1 MPEARLTGPLGSLY
15 EPTGDGVRYRF
26 KNAVKFVV
34 KIQIQTDYLASD
46 GSVFLG
52 RKLVIFP
59 SVQNTRTIAIR
70 ANPAA

>member
-1 MPEARLTGPLGSLY
+1 MAL
-15 EPTGDGVRYRF
+15 DIDF

-34 KIQIQTDYLASD
+34 KIQIQTDYLASG

-70 ANPAA
+70 ANACGVNLFGC